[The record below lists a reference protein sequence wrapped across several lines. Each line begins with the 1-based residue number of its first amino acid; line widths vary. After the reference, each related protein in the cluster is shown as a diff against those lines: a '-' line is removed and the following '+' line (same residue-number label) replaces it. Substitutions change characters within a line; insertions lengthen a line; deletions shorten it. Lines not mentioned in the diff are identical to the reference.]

1 MTGRL
6 QDRVALVVGA
16 GSIGP
21 GLGNGKAAAIL
32 YAREG
37 AKVFALDID
46 ADAVEETRRLIADDG
61 NVCTAHVCDATDAG
75 QVEAAVAACIDSF
88 GTVDI
93 LHNNLGVTEIGGP
106 VELPED
112 RWDRLMDVNV
122 KSMFLACKYVLP
134 VMEQLGRGVVTNISS
149 ISAERYAGFPSVVYN
164 TAKGAVRQFTQNVAM
179 QYARKGIRAN
189 CIQPGLI
196 DTPLVHTFK
205 DAYPGDWDAVVAQR
219 HAMVPM
225 GRMGEGW
232 DIARAAVFL
241 ASDEAAY
248 ITGVSLPVDGGL
260 SCIFTTPTDMPD
272 T

>member
-1 MTGRL
+1 MSGRL
-6 QDRVALVVGA
+6 KDRVALVVGA

-37 AKVFALDID
+37 ARVFAVDIN
-46 ADAVEETRRLIADDG
+46 AEAVAETERLIADEG
-61 NVCTAHVCDATDAG
+61 QRCQTHVCDATDGA
-75 QVEAAVAACIDSF
+75 QVQSMVAACVATF
-88 GTVDI
+88 GTIDI

-106 VELPED
+106 VELPEE

-122 KSMFLACKYVLP
+122 KSMFLTCKHVLP
-134 VMEQLGRGVVTNISS
+134 IMEKQGRGVVTNVSS

-179 QYARKGIRAN
+179 QYAAKGIRAN
-189 CIQPGLI
+189 CVQPGLI

-205 DAYPGDWDAVVAQR
+205 AAYPGDWDAVVARR

-232 DIARAAVFL
+232 DVAKAAVFL
-241 ASDEAAY
+241 ASDDAAY
-248 ITGVSLPVDGGL
+248 ITGVNLPVDGGL
-260 SCIFTTPTDMPD
+260 SCIFTTPAETP
-272 T
+272 

>member
-1 MTGRL
+1 MAARL
-6 QDRVALVVGA
+6 KDRVALVIGA

-37 AKVFALDID
+37 ARVLAVDIS
-46 ADAVEETRRLIADDG
+46 ADAVAETAQMIAEEG
-61 NVCTAHVCDATDAG
+61 NVCSAHVCDATDSG
-75 QVEAAVAACIDSF
+75 QVEAAVAACIDAF
-88 GTVDI
+88 GSVDI

-106 VELPED
+106 VELSEE

-122 KSMFLACKYVLP
+122 KSMFLTCKHVLP
-134 VMEQLGRGVVTNISS
+134 VMEKQGRGVVTNISS

-164 TAKGAVRQFTQNVAM
+164 TAKGAVKQFTQNVAM

-260 SCIFTTPTDMPD
+260 SCIFTTPTEMPD
-272 T
+272 S